1 MALRPLVF
9 GARLK
14 DKGRSVRVR
23 AAKGT
28 KGRSGGYVVEETRG
42 DRTRR
47 RDHGTLDGALRD
59 LAKSWRGRLN

>member
-23 AAKGT
+23 AAKGQR
-28 KGRSGGYVVEETRG
+28 GAYVVEESRDG
-42 DRTRR
+42 RTRR
-47 RDHGTLDGALRD
+47 RDHPSLDGALRD